1 VAGRAARRALLHDAS
16 ALPRD
21 GPRAA
26 GIVRRVAADGHHS
39 NRHYDGT
46 YVRPSCT
53 DSQQFTITLH
63 LPIHTDQVEAT
74 KESAEPPES
83 RDVLLGGLLSPDI
96 DQNSS
101 LSRYQSSLYR
111 KPSPYLVSRLRRYE
125 ALHRKCGPGTL
136 AYNRSLAQLAASAHS
151 LGVVECSYLVWTPSA
166 GRNNLG
172 DSMLSMASA
181 FLYALLTGRVL
192 LAHVADD
199 MAGLFCE
206 PFPGASWEL
215 PRVGFPLRNLMGLRR
230 GSERSYGNMA
240 AARTAANDN
249 DNEPAAVGRSEYNKS
264 LLPP

>member
-1 VAGRAARRALLHDAS
+1 
-16 ALPRD
+16 
-21 GPRAA
+21 
-26 GIVRRVAADGHHS
+26 
-39 NRHYDGT
+39 
-46 YVRPSCT
+46 
-53 DSQQFTITLH
+53 
-63 LPIHTDQVEAT
+63 
-74 KESAEPPES
+74 
-83 RDVLLGGLLSPDI
+83 
-96 DQNSS
+96 
-101 LSRYQSSLYR
+101 
-111 KPSPYLVSRLRRYE
+111 
-125 ALHRKCGPGTL
+125 
-136 AYNRSLAQLAASAHS
+136 
-151 LGVVECSYLVWTPSA
+151 
-166 GRNNLG
+166 
-172 DSMLSMASA
+172 MLSMASA

>member
-26 GIVRRVAADGHHS
+26 GIVRRVAADGHH
-39 NRHYDGT
+39 
-46 YVRPSCT
+46 
-53 DSQQFTITLH
+53 
-63 LPIHTDQVEAT
+63 
-74 KESAEPPES
+74 
-83 RDVLLGGLLSPDI
+83 
-96 DQNSS
+96 
-101 LSRYQSSLYR
+101 RYQSSLYR
-111 KPSPYLVSRLRRYE
+111 KPSPYLVSRMRRYE

-206 PFPGASWEL
+206 PSPA
-215 PRVGFPLRNLMGLRR
+215 RR
-230 GSERSYGNMA
+230 GSCRAWAS
-240 AARTAANDN
+240 
-249 DNEPAAVGRSEYNKS
+249 P
-264 LLPP
+264 